1 VKEKM
6 FHLSINIALEVIKN
20 AKIQTIAEGMSFQA
34 WITQAIIRQLAVSGQ
49 ESKSAAWGDPVRQEQ
64 AGKTV

>member
-20 AKIQTIAEGMSFQA
+20 AKIQVITEGMNFQA
-34 WITQAIIRQLAVSGQ
+34 WITQAIIRQLAVL
-49 ESKSAAWGDPVRQEQ
+49 RQEPPKG
-64 AGKTV
+64 AV